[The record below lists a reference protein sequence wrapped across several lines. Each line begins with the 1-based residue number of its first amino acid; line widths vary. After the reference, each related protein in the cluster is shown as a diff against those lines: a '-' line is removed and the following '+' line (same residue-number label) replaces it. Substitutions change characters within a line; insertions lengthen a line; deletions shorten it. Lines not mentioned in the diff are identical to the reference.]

1 MSTGGY
7 AGISRGTKVDAA
19 GGRAPSQRTVP
30 VLVSDI
36 REALKNGTANRL
48 TRRVATKLGIKA

>member
-1 MSTGGY
+1 MSSGGY
-7 AGISRGTKVDAA
+7 GGISRGTKVDVA
-19 GGRAPSQRTVP
+19 GRRAPSQRGP

-48 TRRVATKLGIKA
+48 TRVAKKLDIKA